1 MLQAKWAETISG
13 DEVTPWEIK
22 NLCNLIDAVFV
33 ETVPS
38 LVKKLHTETCCGCLV
53 DHPSQ
58 RRHDCLMMTEK
69 EGWEKHGLEAIEKAI
84 EQNLVWK

>member
-13 DEVTPWEIK
+13 DEVTPGEIK

-69 EGWEKHGLEAIEKAI
+69 EGWEKHGLEAIEKAM